1 MNLFSLLTSPFSR
14 LTSDIRYA
22 LRSFS
27 RAPGFTLVALLTL
40 SLGIGGTTAI
50 FSVVDGVLLRPLPYP
65 NADRIVRLTHVQGN
79 AVDAAF
85 SAADFLDIKRDTTKL
100 AHVAGYREDVVD
112 LTGRG
117 EPIRIDGMQ
126 TTPAF
131 FDVMAAAP
139 LLGRTYHEATD
150 QPGATVCVIAE
161 SLWRQ
166 QFGSDPNVVGTKIR
180 LNGNPLEVIGVVP
193 ESVRHPIR
201 AEVWTLSPLP
211 VPVSPIPAD
220 EEDDPLTERGVN
232 YFSAVATVRDGST
245 VAEAREEL
253 RAIGA
258 RLAEQFP
265 DNASDSFSVSPL
277 ADNMISDVRSALYVL
292 LGAVGFVLLIACA
305 NVAGLLMA
313 RGTARRRE
321 IAVRTALGAG
331 RSRLLVQLLTES
343 LVLAVAGGIGGLLL
357 GSWLL
362 SGLIQLAPDNLPRLD
377 EVSLDWRVALFT
389 LTATIVVGVI
399 FGLAPAL
406 QASKPELNTDLK
418 DGGRSGTARTGARSV
433 MVVTQVALALV
444 LLIGAGLMLS
454 SLFRLRSVDPGF
466 RTQELVAVE
475 LPLPQARYNEAQQR
489 QFYTNVLERLQ
500 ASSVTSQ
507 SALVFPFPLR
517 GSNAGAGL
525 QVIGQPQRS
534 PQDRTMAELNMVSPG
549 YFQTAGLQLI
559 RGRDFTA
566 ADGPDAP
573 PVAIISEA
581 TLKEFGDKD
590 PIGQQINLGTPITVI
605 GVVSSA
611 RRRSLDVAPR
621 PAVYLPYTQLV
632 LPFMGVSVRT
642 AQGAGPVLQAVK
654 AAVSQI
660 DPDLPVGEVRT
671 IEQIIDESTGQPR
684 FRSVLLASFAGLAL
698 LLAAVGVYGLISF
711 SVAQRVPEIG
721 VRLALGANPRQLFV
735 HVIGGGLRLAAIGV
749 VIGILVA
756 AVATRLVSGLLF
768 NTNAND
774 PWIYASLSAMLL
786 AMAALACYVPA
797 RRAMR
802 VDPMTALRSE

>member
-1 MNLFSLLTSPFSR
+1 MSVFSLLPSHFSH
-14 LTSDIRYA
+14 LTSDLRYA
-22 LRSFS
+22 LRSFLRS
-27 RAPGFTLVALLTL
+27 PGFTLVALVTL
-40 SLGIGGTTAI
+40 ALGIGGTTAI

-65 NADRIVRLTHVQGN
+65 NADRIVRLTHAQGT
-79 AVDAAF
+79 ASEAAF
-85 SAADFLDIKRDTTKL
+85 SAADFLDIKRDASKL
-100 AHVAGYREDVVD
+100 AHVAGYREDIVD

-117 EPIRIDGMQ
+117 EPVRIDGMQ
-126 TTPAF
+126 TTAGF

-139 LLGRTYHEATD
+139 LHGRTYHEAIDT
-150 QPGATVCVIAE
+150 PGAAICVIAE
-161 SLWRQ
+161 PLWRQ
-166 QFGSDPNVVGTKIR
+166 QFGADPNVVGTKIR
-180 LNGNPLEVIGVVP
+180 LNGNPMEIIGVVP
-193 ESVRHPIR
+193 ESVRHPMK

-211 VPVSPIPAD
+211 VPVSPIPGDAD
-220 EEDDPLTERGVN
+220 DDPLTERGVN
-232 YFSAVATVRDGST
+232 YFSAVATLKDGT
-245 VAEAREEL
+245 TLNDAREEL
-253 RAIGA
+253 KTIGA
-258 RLAEQFP
+258 RLASQFP
-265 DNASDSFSVSPL
+265 DNASDTFSASPL
-277 ADNMISDVRSALYVL
+277 ADNMISDVRTALYVL

-331 RSRLLVQLLTES
+331 RARLLAQLLTES
-343 LVLAVAGGIGGLLL
+343 LVLALAGGLGGLLL

-377 EVSLDWRVALFT
+377 EVTLDWRVALFT
-389 LTATIVVGVI
+389 LVATIIVGVI
-399 FGLAPAL
+399 FGLAPAI
-406 QASKPELNTDLK
+406 QASKPELNSDLK
-418 DGGRSGTARTGARSV
+418 EGGRSGTARTGARSV
-433 MVVTQVALALV
+433 LVVTQVALALV

-466 RTQELVAVE
+466 RTNELVSVE
-475 LPLPQARYNEAQQR
+475 LLLPQARYNETQQR
-489 QFYTNVLERLQ
+489 QFYTNVMDRLQ
-500 ASSVTSQ
+500 ANPLTAQ

-525 QVIGQPQRS
+525 QVVGQPQRS

-549 YFQTAGLQLI
+549 YFQTTGMRLL

-581 TLKEFGDKD
+581 TLKEFGGKD

-611 RRRSLDVAPR
+611 RRRSLDAAPR
-621 PAVYLPYTQLV
+621 ASVFLPYTQFV
-632 LPFMGVSVRT
+632 MPFMGVSVRT
-642 AQGAGPVLQAVK
+642 AQGAAPVLQAVK
-654 AAVSQI
+654 TAVAQL
-660 DPDLPVGEVRT
+660 DPDLPVGDVRT

-749 VIGILVA
+749 VLGVAVA
-756 AVATRLVSGLLF
+756 AVATRMVRGLLF
-768 NTNAND
+768 DTNAND

>member
-1 MNLFSLLTSPFSR
+1 VGVLIQ
-14 LTSDIRYA
+14 DIRYA
-22 LRSFS
+22 LRSFL

-40 SLGIGGTTAI
+40 ALGIGGTTAI

-65 NADRIVRLTHVQGN
+65 NADRIVRLTHAQGT
-79 AVDAAF
+79 AVDAAY
-85 SAADFLDIKRDTTKL
+85 SAADFLDIKRDASKL
-100 AHVAGYREDVVD
+100 SHVAAYREDIVD

-117 EPIRIDGMQ
+117 EPVRIDGMQ
-126 TTPAF
+126 TTAGF

-150 QPGATVCVIAE
+150 KAGATICVIGEA
-161 SLWRQ
+161 LWRQ
-166 QFGSDPNVVGTKIR
+166 QFGADPSVIGTKIR
-180 LNGNPLEVIGVVP
+180 LNGNPMEIIGVVP
-193 ESVRHPIR
+193 ASVRHPIQ
-201 AEVWTLSPLP
+201 ADVWTLSPLP
-211 VPVSPIPAD
+211 VPVSPIPGEAG
-220 EEDDPLTERGVN
+220 DDPLAERGVN
-232 YFSAVATVRDGST
+232 YFSAVATLRDDAT

-253 RAIGA
+253 RGISA
-258 RLAEQFP
+258 RLAAQFP
-265 DNASDSFSVSPL
+265 ENAGDTFGVAPL
-277 ADNMISDVRSALYVL
+277 ADNMISDVRTALYVL

-331 RSRLLVQLLTES
+331 RARLLAQLLTES
-343 LVLAVAGGIGGLLL
+343 LVLALGGGIGGLLL
-357 GSWLL
+357 GSWML
-362 SGLIQLAPDNLPRLD
+362 SALIQLAPENLPRLA
-377 EVSLDWRVALFT
+377 EVTLDWRIALLT
-389 LTATIVVGVI
+389 LAATAVVGVI

-406 QASKPELNTDLK
+406 QASRPELNNDLK
-418 DGGRSGTARTGARSV
+418 EGGRSGTARTGARSV
-433 MVVTQVALALV
+433 LVVAQVALALV

-454 SLFRLRSVDPGF
+454 SLFRLRAVDPGF
-466 RTQELVAVE
+466 RTTELVAVE
-475 LPLPQARYNEAQQR
+475 LPLPQIRYSEAQQR
-489 QFYTNVLERLQ
+489 QFYGSVIERLQ
-500 ASSVTSQ
+500 ANPVTAQ
-507 SALVFPFPLR
+507 SALIFPFPLR
-517 GSNAGAGL
+517 GSNAQAGL
-525 QVIGQPQRS
+525 QVVGQPQRS
-534 PQDRTMAELNMVSPG
+534 PQDRTTAELNMVSPG
-549 YFQTAGLQLI
+549 YFQTAGMKLI
-559 RGRDFTA
+559 RGRDFSA

-573 PVAIISEA
+573 PVAVISEA
-581 TLKEFGDKD
+581 TLKDFGDQD
-590 PIGQQINLGTPITVI
+590 PIGQQINLGSPVTVI

-621 PAVYLPYTQLV
+621 AAVYLPYTQLV
-632 LPFMGVSVRT
+632 LPYMGVSIRT

-654 AAVSQI
+654 AAVAQL

-684 FRSVLLASFAGLAL
+684 FRSFLLASFAGLAL

-749 VIGILVA
+749 VLGVIVA
-756 AVATRLVSGLLF
+756 AAATRMVQGLLF
-768 NTNAND
+768 DTNAND